1 MGLKYSAKENM
12 IKCQRSINISCLSVL
27 TFPEFPR
34 QLIFKRQSAMLFCFL
49 FLIKEGWLCYT

>member
-1 MGLKYSAKENM
+1 MPEKYKYIM
-12 IKCQRSINISCLSVL
+12 SVSL

-34 QLIFKRQSAMLFCFL
+34 QLIFKRLSAMLSCFL